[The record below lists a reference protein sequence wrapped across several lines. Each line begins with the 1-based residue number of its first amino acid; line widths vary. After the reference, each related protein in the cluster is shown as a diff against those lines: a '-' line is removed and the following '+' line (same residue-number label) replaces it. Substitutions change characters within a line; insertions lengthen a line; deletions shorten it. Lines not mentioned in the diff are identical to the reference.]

1 MTSLGVFVVDL
12 DFDGSEEL
20 DPFGGARATA
30 VFVVVVVVVVLR
42 DFVLAKAPTFTGAE
56 GSKR

>member
-1 MTSLGVFVVDL
+1 MMTSLGVFVVDL

-30 VFVVVVVVVVLR
+30 VFVVVVVVLR

>member
-1 MTSLGVFVVDL
+1 MVDL

-30 VFVVVVVVVVLR
+30 VFVVVVVVVLR

>member
-1 MTSLGVFVVDL
+1 MMTSLGVFVVDL

-20 DPFGGARATA
+20 DPFGGGGAVA
-30 VFVVVVVVVVLR
+30 VFVVVVVVLR

>member
-1 MTSLGVFVVDL
+1 MMTSLGVFVVDL
-12 DFDGSEEL
+12 DFDGSEEF
-20 DPFGGARATA
+20 DPFGGARANA
-30 VFVVVVVVVVLR
+30 VVVVVVVVLR

>member
-1 MTSLGVFVVDL
+1 MMTSLGVFVVDL

-30 VFVVVVVVVVLR
+30 VFVVVVVVLS